1 MIDDPSRDALLLVAT
16 YNERENVEALYQQ
29 VKALGLGLDLLFVD
43 DGSPDG
49 TGLILDAIA
58 RDDPCVRVLHR
69 AGKQGVGSAHL
80 AGIRYAY
87 EHRYRTLLTIDAD
100 LTHSPSL
107 LPRFLGHAGDAS
119 VVVGSRYLHSGSI
132 ADWDLLR
139 RFITRLGHF
148 LTGRLL
154 GMPYDATGAL
164 RLYRLD
170 RIPATAFDAVT
181 GRGYEFFFQSLFIL
195 CRQGVRV
202 GEIPI
207 PLPKRAYGHSKMT
220 RLDVLTGL
228 TMLLRLSLHRGV
240 GSLASRGRQ
249 ARAAPAQARE
259 AAPD

>member
-1 MIDDPSRDALLLVAT
+1 MLDFSRETLLVVPT
-16 YNERENVEALYQQ
+16 YNERENVELLYQQ
-29 VKALGLGLDLLFVD
+29 VKALGLDLDLLFVD

-58 RDDPCVRVLHR
+58 RDDARVRVLHR

-80 AGIRYAY
+80 AGIRDAY
-87 EHRYRTLLTIDAD
+87 EHRYRILLTMDAD

-107 LPRFLGHAGDAS
+107 LPRFLAHDGDAS
-119 VVVGSRYLHSGSI
+119 LVVGSRYVLARSI
-132 ADWDLLR
+132 ADWNVVR
-139 RFITRLGHF
+139 RFITRLGHV
-148 LTGRLL
+148 LTNRLL
-154 GMPYDATGAL
+154 GVPYDATGAL

-181 GRGYEFFFQSLFIL
+181 GRGYEFFFESLFVL
-195 CRQGVRV
+195 CQQGVRV

-220 RLDVLTGL
+220 PRDVLNGL
-228 TMLLRLSLHRGV
+228 GMLLRLSVRRRAGFF
-240 GSLASRGRQ
+240 GSRARQ
-249 ARAAPAQARE
+249 ARTVSAQTGE

>member
-1 MIDDPSRDALLLVAT
+1 MLDPSAGTLLVVAT
-16 YNERENVEALYQQ
+16 YNERENVEVLYQQ
-29 VKALGLGLDLLFVD
+29 VKALGLELDLLFVD
-43 DGSPDG
+43 DNSPDG

-58 RDDPCVRVLHR
+58 REDAHVRVLHR

-87 EHRYRTLLTIDAD
+87 AHGYRTLLTMDAD

-107 LPRFLGHAGDAS
+107 LPRFLDHAGDTS
-119 VVVGSRYLHSGSI
+119 LVVGSRYILAGSI

-139 RFITRLGHF
+139 RFITRLGHL
-148 LTGRLL
+148 LTSRLL
-154 GMPYDATGAL
+154 GVPYDATGAL

-170 RIPATAFDAVT
+170 QIPAAAFNAVT
-181 GRGYEFFFQSLFIL
+181 GRGYEFFFESLFVL
-195 CRQGVRV
+195 CQQGVRV

-228 TMLLRLSLHRGV
+228 NTLLRLSVRRRAR
-240 GSLASRGRQ
+240 SFASREHQ
-249 ARAAPAQARE
+249 ASTAPTPTGE
-259 AAPD
+259 ATPD